1 MSSNKKIIIEAPQ
14 LNDGR
19 LSHFT
24 FWQILFGC
32 IAVLFLFV
40 SFFAFLQIFL
50 LFLAVTGFRYIRTSA
65 GVECMYVDGDRFYVV
80 KGDKVVWSANNSN
93 IVSVDVD
100 SFKRGH
106 DGTSLVVFYLSN
118 GDSWSVSYVNYEDKA
133 LKKLKTYVHSDR
145 GCSER
150 EANEIQQG

>member
-1 MSSNKKIIIEAPQ
+1 
-14 LNDGR
+14 
-19 LSHFT
+19 
-24 FWQILFGC
+24 
-32 IAVLFLFV
+32 
-40 SFFAFLQIFL
+40 
-50 LFLAVTGFRYIRTSA
+50 
-65 GVECMYVDGDRFYVV
+65 MYVDGDRFYVV